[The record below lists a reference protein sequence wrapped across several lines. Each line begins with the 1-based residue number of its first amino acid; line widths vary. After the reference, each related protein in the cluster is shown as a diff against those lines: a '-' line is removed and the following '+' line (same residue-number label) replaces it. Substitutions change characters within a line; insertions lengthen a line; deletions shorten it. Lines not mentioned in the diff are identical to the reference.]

1 MNRIVPCLAALLC
14 AGVASSAALAQ
25 TTATQVI
32 RGDVAAVEPSVL
44 RVKSPTGQESIV
56 RVPDDVRVS
65 VRAPAT
71 LDAIKAGSY
80 VGVTASR
87 QPDGTLLASEVHI
100 FPESMRGTG
109 EGHRPM
115 AALPGSTMTNAT
127 VSRVSPAKSASRSTM
142 TNATVAKVGTAGN
155 GRTLQLTYAGGEQT
169 IAVPDGVPV
178 VTTESGNRAS
188 LSAGEHVI
196 VTAQRDADGQLAANR
211 ISVGKNGSVPP
222 I

>member
-1 MNRIVPCLAALLC
+1 MNRIVPCLAAFLC

-25 TTATQVI
+25 TTQVI
-32 RGDVAAVEPSVL
+32 RGDVAAVEPSAL
-44 RVKSPTGQESIV
+44 RVKSPTGQVSTV
-56 RVPDDVRVS
+56 RVPDDVRVN

-71 LDAIKAGSY
+71 LDAIKGGSY

-127 VSRVSPAKSASRSTM
+127 VARVSPAKSATRSTM
-142 TNATVAKVGTAGN
+142 TNATVAKVGAAGN

-169 IAVPDGVPV
+169 IVVPAGVPV
-178 VTTESGNRAS
+178 VTTESGDRSS

-196 VTAQRDADGQLAANR
+196 VTAQRDADGQLAASR

>member
-1 MNRIVPCLAALLC
+1 MNRIVPCLAAFLC
-14 AGVASSAALAQ
+14 AGVASSAALAK
-25 TTATQVI
+25 TTTTRVI
-32 RGDVAAVEPSVL
+32 RGDVAALEPSVL

-56 RVPDDVRVS
+56 RVPDDMRVS

-100 FPESMRGTG
+100 FPESMRGTA

-127 VSRVSPAKSASRSTM
+127 VARVSPAKSATRSTM
-142 TNATVAKVGTAGN
+142 TNTAVAKVGAAGN
-155 GRTLQLTYAGGEQT
+155 GRTLQLAYAGGEQT
-169 IAVPDGVPV
+169 IVVPDGVPV
-178 VTTESGNRAS
+178 VTTESGNRSS

-196 VTAQRDADGQLAANR
+196 VTAQRGADGQLAASR